1 MNKSIVGRIEN
12 AIINHEEMFISMEF
26 GMNTGS
32 SVTIIPE
39 SIDDGDD
46 SCIIYFDGGVY
57 NFKIDDVIY
66 DEQED
71 DYICVSDGCR
81 ITMSFQYGT
90 TK

>member
-1 MNKSIVGRIEN
+1 MKKTIVDRIEK
-12 AIINHEEMFISMEF
+12 AIINREEMFISIEI
-26 GMNTGS
+26 GINTGS

-46 SCIIYFDGGVY
+46 SCIIYFDEGIY
-57 NFKIDDVIY
+57 NLKIDDAVY
-66 DEQED
+66 DDQED

-81 ITMSFQYGT
+81 ITMSFQYGI